1 MGARILPLCCACAA
15 RADTAARGAE
25 APSVKRLDDPEMTA
39 PVPATGEMVASV
51 IPEPAAAEVDNA
63 RSPILAGLVGSVLM
77 VFGSLG
83 VGWLAPVSEL
93 RRVPIFIWMR
103 TEAIG
108 VALAIVLVAV
118 GGMLLV
124 RSWLRLGQR
133 VRVWGP
139 AARKATLQAIAA
151 WGLPLMFTV
160 PLFSRDVYAYIGQGR
175 LMVEGFNPYENG
187 ISALSNYFQLGA
199 DKQWTEAPVPYGQL
213 FLWIEQFVVW
223 STNVQP
229 EASVMLFRL
238 VALFG
243 VVLCVIY
250 VPKLAELH
258 GVNPHRA
265 LWLTA
270 ANPLF
275 LTNFIASVHNDA
287 LMIGLAL
294 AGLYYAATRRVVLG
308 IVLVT
313 LSIAVKPITI
323 VFLPFI
329 GLIWAGKNAG
339 WPRKFLFWGLTGGL
353 SLAIL
358 YGLSLVNGFGFGWIN
373 GLSAPGSLFIWYA
386 PVGLVGLVI
395 ASVSNAF
402 GLDGWTLADWVF
414 DAGKL
419 LAVGIVAFQ
428 IFKGEHE
435 RLIRRLTL
443 GFAAIVV
450 LAPMIQSWYVVWLIP
465 LFAVTG
471 IRNDWQVKALYFIV
485 SFFMIYAISD
495 QLEVFPYLQTED
507 LGLAL
512 VLARFAAA
520 ITGLLFAMYLIFMD
534 PDTKRLFRKSAEPVT
549 ERPVI

>member
-1 MGARILPLCCACAA
+1 
-15 RADTAARGAE
+15 
-25 APSVKRLDDPEMTA
+25 MTA
-39 PVPATGEMVASV
+39 PVPGTGEMAASV
-51 IPEPAAAEVDNA
+51 MLKPAEAEVDNA

-77 VFGSLG
+77 VLGSLG

-133 VRVWGP
+133 IRVWGP

-265 LWLTA
+265 VWLTA

-339 WPRKFLFWGLTGGL
+339 WPRKFMFWGLTGGL

-386 PVGLVGLVI
+386 PVGLVGLMV

-402 GLDGWTLADWVF
+402 GLHGWTLADWVF

-419 LAVGIVAFQ
+419 LAVGVVAFQ
-428 IFKGEHE
+428 IFKGEHN

-443 GFAAIVV
+443 AFAAIVV